1 MTIHIVT
8 DSTADIPVKIINEYG
23 IQVVP
28 LNIHFGEEVLKDG
41 VDIWSEEFYNRLR
54 NEDLLPNTSQPA
66 PGEFLTI
73 YQRIAKPGD
82 TIISIHISKEMSGT
96 VGSAEIAASMLP
108 EEVTVR
114 VIDSRN
120 VTLGL
125 GTMVIKAAQLAQNGA
140 SVTAIIEAIEKW
152 KEQVGVYFTVNSLE
166 YLHRTGRIG
175 KASALLGG
183 LLNIKPVLAI
193 EDGIIIPVEKV
204 RGQFAKV
211 AAQIVENIYQR
222 YGSAPLQVCYL
233 HTDLPELNS
242 CLQKAAEAR
251 LNIGESMTN
260 LVGPIV
266 GAHGGPF
273 TIGIAVLPLA

>member
-1 MTIHIVT
+1 MIHIVT

-66 PGEFLTI
+66 PGEFLTV

-82 TIISIHISKEMSGT
+82 TIISLHISKEMSGT
-96 VGSAEIAASMLP
+96 VGSAAIAASMLT
-108 EEVTVR
+108 EEVTVH

-125 GTMVIKAAQLAQNGA
+125 GAMVIKAAQMAKNGA
-140 SVTAIIEAIEKW
+140 TVTAILESVDKW
-152 KEQVGVYFTVNSLE
+152 KKQIGVYFTVNSLE

-211 AAQIVENIYQR
+211 AAQIVETIYQR
-222 YGSAPLQVCYL
+222 YGAVPLQVAYL

-242 CLQKAAEAR
+242 YLQKAAEAR

-260 LVGPIV
+260 LIGPIV
-266 GAHGGPF
+266 GAHGGPV
-273 TIGIAVLPLA
+273 TIGIAVLPLE